1 MTNVTDEILGK
12 LARQQNDLF
21 RRVREGT
28 LDSNVVSAGLQQII
42 EGKFA
47 SCDPVVSSVN
57 QPSWHRTPAQQLA
70 RARQL
75 WPDVVLPEP
84 PVDFVPRSKTEV
96 LLLHVPL
103 SFDQLWEA
111 ITPPAGYSKWRSD
124 YVLAGKLRLAP
135 GVPTRTTAVWLG
147 FDPEHGKGE
156 RPDQLW
162 GNPELAAS
170 EVLSAVIQ
178 FPDWPL
184 SWFNGASAP
193 NLSGFQLEYSGKW
206 LRVPY
211 LGRWGDFR
219 RLGLSD
225 YDAGLASDN
234 WSSPVVREC

>member
-1 MTNVTDEILGK
+1 MTSIDK
-12 LARQQNDLF
+12 LFSVQARQNEIW
-21 RRVREGT
+21 RRLKAGSLNIDDVLAATQGI
-28 LDSNVVSAGLQQII
+28 LDGIYPIKLPTTHDAI
-42 EGKFA
+42 
-47 SCDPVVSSVN
+47 N

-206 LRVPY
+206 LRVPC
-211 LGRWGDFR
+211 LIRWGVDR
-219 RLGLSD
+219 QLELRGS
-225 YDAGLASDN
+225 DAGHARGS

>member
-206 LRVPY
+206 LRVPC
-211 LGRWGDFR
+211 LIRWGVDR
-219 RLGLSD
+219 QLELRGS
-225 YDAGLASDN
+225 DAGHARGS